1 MARTKVTAEAV
12 EKKSKKATPVL
23 EDAGTKIVNHGYE
36 LVDPSTL
43 KQHPK
48 NARRGNVGV
57 IDDSVEANGFYG
69 ALIVQKSTRTILKGN
84 HTHRVAMKRKMASV
98 PVIWVDVDEPT
109 SLRIL
114 AVDNRAN
121 DLGGYD
127 EKLLRDLLGEM
138 KNAGNLIGT
147 GYDDEALAKILAAD
161 VPPSDFKEFDENT
174 KTEHVCPKCGYEW
187 NAGQSVTTKS
197 GATKSGEKTA
207 ASKKP

>member
-1 MARTKVTAEAV
+1 MARTKVIDEAV
-12 EKKSKKATPVL
+12 GKKIDRSKKART
-23 EDAGTKIVNHGYE
+23 EDVGTRVVNQGYE
-36 LVDPSTL
+36 LVDPATL

-69 ALIVQKSTRTILKGN
+69 ALVVQKSTRTILKGN
-84 HTHRVAMKRKMASV
+84 HTHRVAMKRKMPTV

-109 SLRIL
+109 ALRIL

-138 KNAGNLIGT
+138 KLADNLVGT
-147 GYDDEALAKILAAD
+147 GYDDAALAKILAAD
-161 VPPSDFKEFDENT
+161 APPAEFKSFDET
-174 KTEHVCPKCGYEW
+174 MKVEHKCPKCGYEW
-187 NAGQSVTTKS
+187 SGGQSLSKKS
-197 GATKSGEKTA
+197 GDAKS
-207 ASKKP
+207 

>member
-1 MARTKVTAEAV
+1 MARTKKVAEESAKLPDV
-12 EKKSKKATPVL
+12 P
-23 EDAGTKIVNHGYE
+23 GTKIVNLGYE

-69 ALIVQKSTRTILKGN
+69 ALVVQRSTRTILKGN
-84 HTHRVAMKRKMASV
+84 HTHRVAMKRCMAQV
-98 PVIWVDVDEPT
+98 PVVWVEVDEPT

-127 EKLLRDLLGEM
+127 DKLLRDLLGEM
-138 KNAGNLIGT
+138 RAANNLVGT
-147 GYDDEALAKILAAD
+147 GYDDDALAKILAMPA
-161 VPPSDFKEFDENT
+161 PPSEFKQFDEST
-174 KTEHVCPKCGYEW
+174 PTEHQCPKCLYTWSGKSSP
-187 NAGQSVTTKS
+187 SVEKPAKDPVVKKAK
-197 GATKSGEKTA
+197 ATKKGD
-207 ASKKP
+207 